1 MIRLQI
7 FHRELLFLSQI
18 VRKNVSEQIETKQVA
33 FNVYISESS
42 HSTFSNRKHAILT
55 KTYL

>member
-7 FHRELLFLSQI
+7 FHKELLFLSQF

-42 HSTFSNRKHAILT
+42 QTENMQFSQRHIFKN
-55 KTYL
+55 